1 MVFGFNKPSRSY
13 ATQQTSNYHPATGY
27 PVGQDESRAQ
37 REREREERYQ
47 AEEGRLR
54 GGYGRDLDSSSD
66 DEPRV
71 RRRDYG
77 SPSTGR
83 AVRGP
88 EDPEVKRKSTK
99 VKRTEPEVTR
109 TSHLDSTPFP
119 TFRPTSSSSVLGTAN
134 KSKKKSQSIDKQI
147 QQFSV
152 LDLAPPAPGST
163 LNGGTPKP
171 KKKKKVVKVAELQQ
185 SLDAQPPRQPQPP
198 YSGSQLR
205 PETAGPMNEGSD
217 LGSQQGTPRSRSPA
231 SSVGYTEDQRSN
243 DPRFHNGSALGQ
255 RQNGSGSRSPAEQ
268 YGALQQRETP
278 SPHLSP
284 PESDVG
290 RPQTSVGRSYDAA
303 SPWTPDVRPPS
314 RAASQRGFESPN
326 RSSPGGTDSAGSSQ
340 LSVNRAGPTRPIA
353 GVSRSYKMVSR
364 SGSGMGSYREE
375 EYGEQE
381 RDNEYATPD
390 REFAN
395 PMGGG
400 SGLLA
405 PPMLAIQPPT
415 PLKEEEEMDSPLDI
429 QGMRLEGVAEE
440 QANEQEEFLGQE
452 ATDDLELE
460 RPPVRPTFSNK
471 NSGESSRASSQSPHT
486 SIGTP
491 PPPSD
496 PNQPAYLK
504 WDQQSQRWVPILG
517 SAPAA
522 EPAARRAERA
532 ESVISS
538 TSAYSQASAPV
549 SLVPI
554 YPQDRR
560 ASLPAIK
567 TNIGKPIRKGMAP
580 GPSPLSRPSSPAHSR
595 APSLTGGSGM
605 MLGPVIGENS
615 FSARRMSIEPA
626 YQLSPHTLTLLP
638 ELQETQSFNDRG
650 MQPGYAQSRPP
661 SRAASIRSERM
672 TTPRSEGLHRPASS
686 FSLAQSFRPSVAFPA
701 GYDINQRM
709 SVFGPSENGDYED
722 DGESRYGRGTA
733 RQRPASAEGS
743 YYAGSVYEGSQYAG
757 QQQTWRRP
765 EKLGQDY
772 GLDTVSARGD
782 PVPLLGADGTGE
794 DGRGGYK

>member
-27 PVGQDESRAQ
+27 PVGKDETRAQ

-47 AEEGRLR
+47 AEEARLR
-54 GGYGRDLDSSSD
+54 GGYGRGEPDSSSD

-77 SPSTGR
+77 SASTVR
-83 AVRGP
+83 AAREP
-88 EDPEVKRKSTK
+88 EDTGVKRKSTK
-99 VKRTEPEVTR
+99 VKRTEPDITR
-109 TSHLDSTPFP
+109 SSHLDSTPFP

-134 KSKKKSQSIDKQI
+134 KPKRKTQSIDKQF

-163 LNGGTPKP
+163 LNGGITKP
-171 KKKKKVVKVAELQQ
+171 KKKKKVVKVAEPPQV
-185 SLDAQPPRQPQPP
+185 LDSQPSRQPQ
-198 YSGSQLR
+198 YNGSQLR
-205 PETAGPMNEGSD
+205 PDTAEHMDEGSD
-217 LGSQQGTPRSRSPA
+217 FGSQQGTPRSRSPA
-231 SSVGYTEDQRSN
+231 SSVGYTEEQANNR
-243 DPRFHNGSALGQ
+243 PRFHNGSARGQ
-255 RQNGSGSRSPAEQ
+255 QHNGSGSRSPAEQ
-268 YGALQQRETP
+268 YGTLQQRETP
-278 SPHLSP
+278 SPRLSP
-284 PESDVG
+284 PDSDVG

-340 LSVNRAGPTRPIA
+340 LSVNRSAPARPIA

-364 SGSGMGSYREE
+364 SGSRMGDYREE
-375 EYGEQE
+375 DYGEQE
-381 RDNEYATPD
+381 QDHEYETPD
-390 REFAN
+390 RELAN
-395 PMGGG
+395 PMSGA

-415 PLKEEEEMDSPLDI
+415 PLKEEEADSPLDI

-440 QANEQEEFLGQE
+440 NPHEREESGSHE
-452 ATDDLELE
+452 AVDDFELE
-460 RPPVRPTFSNK
+460 RPPVRPTLSNK

-522 EPAARRAERA
+522 EPVARRAERA

-549 SLVPI
+549 SLVPV

-595 APSLTGGSGM
+595 TPSLTGGSGM
-605 MLGPVIGENS
+605 MLGPVIGETS
-615 FSARRMSIEPA
+615 FPARRMSIEPA

-638 ELQETQSFNDRG
+638 ELQEAQTFNDRG
-650 MQPGYAQSRPP
+650 MQSEYTRSRPP

-722 DGESRYGRGTA
+722 DGESRYGRGAA
-733 RQRPASAEGS
+733 RQRPASVEGS
-743 YYAGSVYEGSQYAG
+743 YYAGSVYEGSQYGG